1 MWNPIHGSLTAL
13 KIQKQTIFGPE
24 RDKTVIIDTK
34 NSSAA
39 SDLRNVTT
47 ITYTK
52 DGNVTTHSVITKPL
66 LGQAWNTDPEIVL
79 TNPEIRLVIFSTFFG
94 VIGASVHGIGS
105 LTVWISRG
113 KLEAGWDIWYLTR
126 PPIGAALALITY
138 LIIRAG
144 FVTGGPTAIN
154 DFGVAGMSALVG
166 LMEDEMTTKLRDIFD
181 TLFGIK
187 KPPQEKGD
195 EPMKVNQAG
204 IKFSDDQKTEVK
216 VTDSIEIKAK
226 VLNIDGKPVENT
238 IVLFAIDHPNFAE
251 FLETADKSKA
261 NIVTDSTGSSS
272 VKIKGLNT
280 GEIIVT
286 VTTIVEGVELTNKI
300 IVKII
305 D

>member
-1 MWNPIHGSLTAL
+1 MWNPIQGSLTAI
-13 KIQKQTIFGPE
+13 KSQKHFIYGPGQ
-24 RDKTVIIDTK
+24 DKTIITDIK
-34 NSSAA
+34 NRSAA
-39 SDLRNVTT
+39 SDSKNVTIVKYTNNSHTTT
-47 ITYTK
+47 INLTR
-52 DGNVTTHSVITKPL
+52 KPL

-105 LTVWISRG
+105 LTAWISRG

-187 KPPQEKGD
+187 KPVEEKGD
-195 EPMKVNQAG
+195 EP
-204 IKFSDDQKTEVK
+204 IKGNRTSIVFPDNQKTEVK
-216 VTDSIEIKAK
+216 VADSTELKAK
-226 VLNIDGKPVENT
+226 VINADGIPVENCK
-238 IVLFAIDHPNFAE
+238 VLFAIDDVNIVE
-251 FLETADKSKA
+251 FVGTADKSKA
-261 NIVTDSTGSSS
+261 NINTDSTGTAT

-280 GEIIVT
+280 GIVT
-286 VTTIVEGVELTNKI
+286 VIATTKVEELESTASLVIKIV
-300 IVKII
+300 
-305 D
+305 